1 MHSYMIP
8 RVDHLI
14 APPLCSPIGLSGDL
28 SPTPDQR
35 AREAHYR
42 NYIRHINE
50 RKLDLSEFVADEMLH
65 NNRRFTRKE
74 FQNMLAEDIEAW
86 PDLYFNLD
94 MVLVTGDRVASRI
107 LFKATLVKEWRG
119 KKPDGK
125 PVEFE
130 ELVFYRFE
138 DNKIKE
144 VWSIVGDP
152 KPVSTS

>member
-1 MHSYMIP
+1 MATSE
-8 RVDHLI
+8 
-14 APPLCSPIGLSGDL
+14 APGDFPVGLSGDL

-42 NYIRHINE
+42 NYINHLNE
-50 RKLDLSEFVADEMLH
+50 RKLDLSEFVADEMVH

-74 FQNMLAEDIEAW
+74 FEAMLADDMESF
-86 PDLYFNLD
+86 PDLYFNLH

-107 LFKATLVKEWRG
+107 LFKATQVKEWRG

-125 PVEFE
+125 TVEFE

-138 DNKIKE
+138 GNKIKE
-144 VWSIVGDP
+144 VWSIVGEP
-152 KPVSTS
+152 KPVSAS